1 MTESKGN
8 VSISPLTGRYTQK
21 TIELW
26 EFFSEFAFIKY
37 RIRIEIEYLIKLRQT
52 IPELK
57 DWKDIQSDDEL
68 RQIYKKISSLD
79 IETIKRIE
87 TQIKHDVKSI
97 EYYIKKKVPDRY
109 KEFVHFALTSQ
120 DVNNP
125 AISLSVKECLEQSI
139 YPKMVS
145 LIGIL
150 KKQHSTWKDI
160 AILSRTHGQPA
171 SPTTMGKE
179 IRVFMYRLENE
190 IEVLNNIRIYTKFG
204 GAVGNFNAH
213 NVAYPDIDWE
223 RWADDFITEVSS
235 VKTSEVYTYQPI
247 IRSKYTTQIDN
258 YDSLSRIFDSIK
270 RICTILTD
278 MCQDMWLYISFNY
291 FKLMLEGNQIG
302 SSTMPHKVNPIN
314 FENAEGNFKLCSNIA
329 QFLSL
334 EMPVSRLQRDLTD
347 STLSRNIGT
356 VFGHLLIGL
365 DSLLSGLSKLDIN
378 TQQISQDL
386 DNNAIVI
393 GEAIQTI
400 LRKEGIDEPYEKI
413 KALTQNKPETTLED
427 IHNFIKAMKLDKE
440 VEDKLLKI
448 TPHNYIGII

>member
-1 MTESKGN
+1 MTDSKGN
-8 VSISPLTGRYTQK
+8 ISISPLTGRYTQK

-79 IETIKRIE
+79 IEAIKRIE

-97 EYYIKKKVPDRY
+97 EYYIKKKVPDKY

-145 LIGIL
+145 LIGTL

-179 IRVFMYRLENE
+179 IRVFIYRLENE

-223 RWADDFITEVSS
+223 RWADDFIREVSS

-314 FENAEGNFKLCSNIA
+314 FENAEGNFKLSSNIA

-334 EMPVSRLQRDLTD
+334 EMPISRLQRDLTD

-427 IHNFIKAMKLDKE
+427 IHNFIKGMKLDKE